1 MTVQE
6 RLQRINELS
15 RLSREYPLTDSEKR
29 EQHHLRQEYIK
40 SLRFGFR
47 NMVEGLKVVDE
58 NNNDVTPGKLKR
70 IQKEKGIHNR

>member
-29 EQHHLRQEYIK
+29 EQRHLRQEYIK

-47 NMVEGLKVVDE
+47 NMVEGLKVMDE
-58 NNNDVTPGKLKR
+58 NNNDVTPEKLKR